1 MPAYRDQGI
10 VLRTIKLGEADR
22 IVTILT
28 ASHGKIRAVARG
40 VRRTKSRFGS
50 RLEPFMRDDLLIAQ
64 GRRELDTVS
73 QAVVIS
79 AYAPEI
85 ISDYDTYLSANV
97 IVETA
102 DKAVSDLRETSIS
115 HTMQYRLLAGALA
128 SLAARKHKP
137 EFIEA
142 SYVLRALSL
151 AGWTPRLDACV
162 VCGRQTDL
170 RYFSVESGGVMCPTD
185 RIPKARKISRDAL
198 DQLKA
203 LAAGNWKALEG
214 PSAEGPAE
222 HGQYVHDVSSVRHS
236 HGNRDND
243 ACGESSPPDAQVRS
257 IVEEWSQ
264 YYLER
269 PIRSMRLI
277 HS

>member
-1 MPAYRDQGI
+1 MPAYRDQGV

-97 IVETA
+97 VVETA

-128 SLAARKHKP
+128 SLAARS
-137 EFIEA
+137 I
-142 SYVLRALSL
+142 SL
-151 AGWTPRLDACV
+151 N
-162 VCGRQTDL
+162 
-170 RYFSVESGGVMCPTD
+170 S
-185 RIPKARKISRDAL
+185 
-198 DQLKA
+198 
-203 LAAGNWKALEG
+203 
-214 PSAEGPAE
+214 
-222 HGQYVHDVSSVRHS
+222 
-236 HGNRDND
+236 
-243 ACGESSPPDAQVRS
+243 
-257 IVEEWSQ
+257 
-264 YYLER
+264 
-269 PIRSMRLI
+269 
-277 HS
+277 